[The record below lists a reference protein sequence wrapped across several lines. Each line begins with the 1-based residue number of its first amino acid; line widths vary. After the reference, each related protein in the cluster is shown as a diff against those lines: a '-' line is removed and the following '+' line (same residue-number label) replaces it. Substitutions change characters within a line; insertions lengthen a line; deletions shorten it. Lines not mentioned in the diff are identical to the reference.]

1 MKKRFFGRFA
11 KLDLMAMRDGASLG
25 GLAAVGAILIS
36 VLSCHALAETVVIHP
51 GSGVTTNVAE
61 RISGVTDVTI
71 NNGTSGGGIVSLNPR
86 NAYVGT
92 TAQGCG
98 TLVASKLDAD
108 GKVSD
113 LGAQGLIQ
121 IGSGTFRYEGPDGGW
136 TDRPFT
142 NHAAAARATI
152 YDIRHDLTIASDI
165 DQGYGCFV
173 KTGPGTLYLDGSG
186 TSSFGYGGGE
196 PEDSTSGLRA
206 IFTPNANGDSPTK
219 GFRIFHVMDGRLV
232 LGRNGGT
239 YQITCTHDAGVGGWT
254 TNSGQEKE
262 AMLEIAGGSTTFTGW
277 LMHGSYNGK
286 TANTSEKMPQS
297 TLRVTGGS
305 VNFTTALSLGRN
317 KIEYSTFPQRSAP
330 RVEVFGGK
338 LTAESLY
345 LGEDR
350 GAYTYI
356 LITNG
361 TFQVNNL
368 ALCGR
373 CSGNIDTTN
382 TLEICGSG
390 IFYRNG
396 ALYNDNESVFN
407 VYVHDG
413 GELRINTINNS
424 RYSKTSGSYV
434 KGSTYGQIKLLIDG
448 GTMRKTD
455 GSSSSNGSY
464 ANVTSAKIGAK
475 GAKIRAYGDGYSY
488 QFFAPFTT
496 QDGIE
501 RDGGIT
507 LNALSGEAMT
517 LFGAANQYS
526 GPTILQ
532 AGGLTF
538 NSAGMLPPATDFAMT
553 GGFLKIPYLNQTVGT
568 ATFGAEGASPSLGL
582 RVTRESHLIS
592 SGDVTVLGT
601 PTLSVSLY
609 ETRGTTT
616 AATTGGTYPLITAPA
631 SSRTALEYLAAHATL
646 ANPANALAPAATF
659 SVAEEGDT
667 ASLVVTITDTT
678 PLVSS
683 SFIWNGAANDNAW
696 ATGGNWD
703 GNAAPNAAA
712 AVATF
717 PDLDDTATIRTVSL
731 SDTATL
737 GSLALTTTN
746 GYTFTGGAL
755 SFANG
760 YQTSTI
766 SSLAFATNT
775 ISSALSGSAA
785 LSVNPAATGAGLVR
799 LTGDK
804 SGFTGTVKTGSGT
817 TELDSLAFVDDISD
831 LAIGRGTLHYTGTG
845 ETIPGFALAAG
856 GYVSILDVEHDLT
869 LNGGVTCSSSCFT
882 KAGPG
887 DLFVKGTGAF
897 ILGNKQVDKSS
908 ELGAGVNGDSPT
920 STFRASQ
927 ICGGRVVIGTV
938 GDETDAPNVSVTG
951 EVTIGSLLSGTNGL
965 NETGGELMMNNGS
978 ITTSSILGL
987 GYYCGIRNYAQE
999 RPLLKYTQNGGEVA
1013 VKYLRSLWDKTYTQN
1028 AKAVFEINGGTLT
1041 ANGDTST
1048 FSVHPG
1054 VNAETEYTQNG
1065 GEVYL
1070 SGILCGDVATNAT
1083 RTYSPVTFTLNGGFL
1098 SVPGTFRLANY
1109 APGVCYLNEGATL
1122 RVGHFKGSEQTAK
1135 PESAFYARG
1144 GVLKAVVPTS
1154 GNTAMQYLTHCYI
1167 GEKGLMIDSSENEAL
1182 GLTYIRVFCLYQTFE
1197 PEPGCA
1203 ADGGI
1208 TLTGDGRVYVDG
1220 AAGKFKESTFTG
1232 PVRVKGGHFCVS
1244 GSACAFRDVI
1254 VEPGAAIRG
1263 WSIWQMYQNLTLGA
1277 EGSDVPVTLDL
1288 YDASGAAATNYCS
1301 IVSNDLQ
1308 ILSPVALSL
1317 HTDNYSRHDTLA
1329 AGVYTALVF
1338 NASNPDVDVSLFHA
1352 PATRAGYKVT
1362 CQQVMVADGGAY
1374 DGWKAIVATVSA
1386 APAAPDA
1393 VGDTVWTA
1401 TSAGG
1406 SWSASANWNGNA
1418 APNAPGELAVFNAA
1432 TAKNVPVTLD
1442 APVTVGGLALYAS
1455 SAQNGYALGGSALTI
1470 DTGSQEMA
1478 YVSAASGTNSIAS
1491 DVTYAGAVN
1500 ATCPAGARL
1509 SFAGKVT
1516 GAESFNANLGYAAG
1530 TGGEVHLADPSG
1542 ISGRLMCS
1550 SGRLVADSLA
1560 NITDPANLVLGPS
1573 TLKYTGT
1580 GEEIPGFR
1588 LNGGGVCCIVD
1599 VERDL
1604 AIRTVTINTSSALI
1618 KSGPGDL
1625 ILKGNGTFTMGNTA
1639 KNRSSTAELRIKAN
1653 GDSPISGFR
1662 KFDITRGR
1670 VIAGT
1675 VGDDADAP
1683 KVVCDDFAIG
1693 TSHAGDYDCEYV
1705 MNNGT
1710 FTGGSIYLGYY
1721 DGLNSKCSLKLTVNG
1736 GTINATNMRTVQ
1748 NNSEN
1753 AYQNPTITINGG
1765 TVNLTSWLA
1774 LGYQRSRISG
1784 YTSRLYMNDGVLN
1797 IGNVLYIVHYD
1808 NASTGNY
1815 RTTAGYVELNGGA
1828 VNVTNGVVN
1837 LCRQAATTGTLKLNG
1852 GTLTA
1857 QNIVTTRGTS
1867 RLYFNGG
1874 TYVPL
1879 GASEANRTLSGLTSA
1894 YVSTNG
1900 VVIDTGSVTAGVYT
1914 VAQPLLRD
1922 PALNAA
1928 TADGGLTKLGA
1939 GMLVL
1944 SGANTYT
1951 GMTTVAE
1958 GDLRVAGQSSLS
1970 PVVTLRYN
1978 TTLDL
1983 GGTDCSV
1990 TNLVLEQGLGVQQVA
2005 NGSLTV
2011 NGSLTLGGADA
2022 GDAEAYTTTNL
2033 TIAAGAT
2040 LVTKPGNTLF
2050 VEGDLACPANLS
2062 VDFRMDS
2069 ADAIDYG
2076 TRIALASFTGSC
2088 TAPSNVA
2095 AANAGANKGRFE
2107 PRVEGDTLYLVFRS
2121 GGTIIFVR

>member
-1 MKKRFFGRFA
+1 MKKRFFGQFA

-71 NNGTSGGGIVSLNPR
+71 NNGTSGGGIVSLNPL
-86 NAYVGT
+86 NAYVGKT
-92 TAQGCG
+92 ELGCG
-98 TLVASKLDAD
+98 TLVTSKLDAD

-113 LGAQGLIQ
+113 LGAKGVIQ
-121 IGSGTFRYEGPDGGW
+121 IGKGTFRYEGPDGGW
-136 TDRPFT
+136 TDRVFT
-142 NHAAAARATI
+142 NDASLSASI
-152 YDIRHDLTIASDI
+152 FDIRNDLTIASDFVA
-165 DQGYGCFV
+165 GAGSFV
-173 KTGPGTLYLDGSG
+173 KTGPGTLYLDGPG
-186 TSSFGYGGGE
+186 YNSFSHASDGLL
-196 PEDSTSGLRA
+196 DSTAGLQA
-206 IFTPNANGDSPTK
+206 IFTPKANGDAPTK
-219 GFRIFHVMDGRLV
+219 GYRAFHVLEGKLV
-232 LGRNGGT
+232 LGRTGGT
-239 YQITCTHDAGVGGWT
+239 YQIANANNAGVGGWT

-262 AMLEIAGGSTTFTGW
+262 GVLEIVGGNVTFTSW

-286 TANTSEKMPQS
+286 TGNIAEKMPQS
-297 TLRVTGGS
+297 TVRVTGGTLS
-305 VNFTTALSLGRN
+305 VDTFSMGRD
-317 KIEYSTFPQRSAP
+317 KIADKNGKNYSKFPQRSAP
-330 RVEVFGGK
+330 RLEVFGGSVTVK
-338 LTAESLY
+338 NLY
-345 LGEDR
+345 MAEDR
-350 GAYTYI
+350 GANSYV
-356 LITNG
+356 LVTNG
-361 TFQVNNL
+361 TLTITEDFQT
-368 ALCGR
+368 GR
-373 CSGNIDTTN
+373 ISGNHDTTN
-382 TLEICGSG
+382 TLEICGKG
-390 IFYRNG
+390 IVTRKDG
-396 ALYNDNESVFN
+396 G
-407 VYVHDG
+407 VYHNYKDIVSKIYIHDG
-413 GELRINTINNS
+413 GELRVNTINNDA
-424 RYSKTSGSYV
+424 GEIHLV
-434 KGSTYGQIKLLIDG
+434 IDG
-448 GTMRKTD
+448 GTMRKVGDNSTY
-455 GSSSSNGSY
+455 GTY
-464 ANVTSAKIGAK
+464 PNVTSAKLGAK
-475 GAKIRAYGDGYSY
+475 GAVIRAGGSASSLYT
-488 QFFAPFTT
+488 FNAPFTT
-496 QDGIE
+496 LEGIE
-501 RDGGIT
+501 KDGGVT
-507 LNALSGEAMT
+507 FSSVSETAVAA
-517 LFGAANQYS
+517 FGTTEQLYN
-526 GPTILQ
+526 GPTVLT

-538 NSAGMLPPATDFAMT
+538 RGAGALPHATDFTMT
-553 GGFLKIPYLNQTVGT
+553 GGFFQPTNQIQTVGT
-568 ATFGAEGASPSLGL
+568 ATFGAEDASPTLGL
-582 RVTRESHLIS
+582 RMTREAHLVS
-592 SGDVTVLGT
+592 TGDVTILGT
-601 PTLSVSLY
+601 PTFSVSLY
-609 ETRGTTT
+609 ETPGLMD
-616 AATTGGTYPLITAPA
+616 AVKIGGTYTLITAPV
-631 SSRTALEYLAAHATL
+631 SSKAALEYLAANATL

-659 SVAEEGDT
+659 SVTEGGGN
-667 ASLVVTITDTT
+667 ASLVVTIPDTAPPDGGAFT
-678 PLVSS
+678 
-683 SFIWNGAANDNAW
+683 WTGAANDGDLW

-703 GNAAPNAAA
+703 GNAAPNAAGA
-712 AVATF
+712 ATTF
-717 PDLDDTATIRTVSL
+717 PDLDDTATIRTVTL
-731 SDTATL
+731 SDTKTV
-737 GSLALTTTN
+737 GGLAFTTTN
-746 GYTFTGGAL
+746 GYTLAGGTLAP
-755 SFANG
+755 ANG
-760 YQTSTI
+760 YAEVDI

-775 ISSALSGSAA
+775 ISSALSGSANI
-785 LSVNPAATGAGLVR
+785 SVNPAATGAGLVR

-817 TELDSLAFVDDISD
+817 TEIDSFSFVDSATD
-831 LAIGRGTLHYTGTG
+831 LTIGRGTLHYTGTG

-897 ILGNKQVDKSS
+897 ILGNKQADKSS

-927 ICGGRVVIGTV
+927 ICGGRVVIGAV

-951 EVTIGSLLSGTNGL
+951 EVSIGSLLSGTNGL

-978 ITTSSILGL
+978 ITASSILGL

-1070 SGILCGDVATNAT
+1070 SSLVCGDVATNAT
-1083 RTYSPVTFTLNGGFL
+1083 RTFKPVTMNLNGGTL
-1098 SVPGTFRLANY
+1098 SIPGEFRLAKHS
-1109 APGVCYLNEGATL
+1109 PGICYLNEGATL
-1122 RVGHFKGSEQTAK
+1122 RVGHLYGSQETGT
-1135 PESAFYARG
+1135 PESVFYARG
-1144 GVLKAVVPTS
+1144 GILKPVVPTS
-1154 GNTAMQYLTHCYI
+1154 GNKNMRYLTHFYI
-1167 GEKGLMIDSSENEAL
+1167 GEKGLTIDSSENA
-1182 GLTYIRVFCLYQTFE
+1182 GLDVTYVYVYCLYQAFE
-1197 PEPGCA
+1197 PEPGCES
-1203 ADGGI
+1203 DGGI
-1208 TLTGDGRVYVDG
+1208 TLQGGGRVFVDG
-1220 AAGKFKESTFTG
+1220 GADRFKDSTFTG
-1232 PVRVKGGHFCVS
+1232 PVRVKDGHFCVS

-1288 YDASGAAATNYCS
+1288 YNTSNAATTNYCS
-1301 IVSNDLQ
+1301 IVSNNLQ
-1308 ILSPVALSL
+1308 VLSPVAISL
-1317 HTDNYSRHDTLA
+1317 HTDNYSRRDDLT
-1329 AGVYTALVF
+1329 AGVYTAIVF

-1352 PATRAGYKVT
+1352 PVSKAGFKVT
-1362 CQQVMVADGGAY
+1362 CEQVTVADGGAY

-1455 SAQNGYALGGSALTI
+1455 SAQNGYTLGGGKLTI
-1470 DTGSQEMA
+1470 DTDSREMA
-1478 YVSAASGTNSIAS
+1478 YISAASGTNTIAS
-1491 DVTYAGAVN
+1491 DVEYSGAVS
-1500 ATCPAGARL
+1500 ATCPAGSRL
-1509 SFAGKVT
+1509 SFTGKVT
-1516 GAESFNANLGYAAG
+1516 GAESFNANIGYSSG
-1530 TGGEVHLADPSG
+1530 GGEVHLADPSG
-1542 ISGRLMCS
+1542 ISGRLYCS
-1550 SGRLVADSLA
+1550 SGRLVVDSLA
-1560 NITDPANLVLGPS
+1560 NITETANLLLGPS
-1573 TLKYTGT
+1573 TLRYTGT

-1662 KFDITRGR
+1662 KFDITHGR

-1748 NNSEN
+1748 NNSES

-1774 LGYQRSRISG
+1774 LGYQRSHISG
-1784 YTSRLYMNDGVLN
+1784 YTSRLYMNGGVLN

-1808 NASTGNY
+1808 NASTGSY

-1837 LCRQAATTGTLKLNG
+1837 LCRQAATTGTLWLNG

-1900 VVIDTGSVTAGVYT
+1900 VMIDTGSVTAGVYT

-1922 PALNAA
+1922 PALDAA

-1970 PVVTLRYN
+1970 PDVTLRYN